1 MSQAELKLLFPF
13 SPLIKNFTSDDFR
26 SALEYLSM
34 RLLCSIHEFV
44 HRRAGMTTQEADE
57 FSRCISNELAQSTI
71 LIGCAVLRFPSLRLA
86 PRSLYRLFA
95 LFLHFDE
102 PDLDHLDA
110 CLVDWDPDMD
120 SLVGTNVRTSWWM
133 LGQCPRQFPLED
145 LLGSWKDLPGY
156 QPPLHTREID
166 DDASFLMPSRLSALE
181 TQIQLFLECVDA
193 ELEAQDRET
202 MRISDLSASVEESW
216 LPHEIEGGPN
226 ADLGEGISPIMD
238 ISSPSTDLLP
248 RILAYNVERV
258 RNSLNWACRVQLSD
272 DQQTLVSSCVR
283 LEVEEMLRVVAIA
296 HASSGLPCNPDLYEA
311 IAKLVFSSNITYNMV
326 FDGSLRLA
334 LGHPRHA
341 LQPPWVP
348 SVLNCKMPEGMRL
361 DFLGARRIVVT
372 WYPASEWSYAMRRLH
387 RNKLH
392 YRWNVIN
399 KVITAMDD
407 DLLARRER
415 IDTLTAVATEIST
428 LLRSKEN

>member
-57 FSRCISNELAQSTI
+57 FSRCISNELVLMSEHRG
-71 LIGCAVLRFPSLRLA
+71 GCSVNARASSRWKIFWA
-86 PRSLYRLFA
+86 
-95 LFLHFDE
+95 
-102 PDLDHLDA
+102 
-110 CLVDWDPDMD
+110 
-120 SLVGTNVRTSWWM
+120 
-133 LGQCPRQFPLED
+133 
-145 LLGSWKDLPGY
+145 LGSLPGY